1 MRLYP
6 IILISAS
13 CALALLTSGC
23 ANNDVL
29 ITEGKHDQGD
39 SAPVIQENAPLI
51 VHVDL
56 FERIATI
63 RNGVAL
69 GGDFLIAKNYAGVET
84 GVLKV
89 RPSSSLTLI
98 TADILEGSPK
108 INHVVESAS
117 ANRSVELAQLYS
129 IASEEN

>member
-23 ANNDVL
+23 ANNGVQ

-39 SAPVIQENAPLI
+39 STPVIQQNAPLI

-69 GGDFLIAKNYAGVET
+69 GGNFLIAKNYAGVET

-98 TADILEGSPK
+98 TADILEGTPK